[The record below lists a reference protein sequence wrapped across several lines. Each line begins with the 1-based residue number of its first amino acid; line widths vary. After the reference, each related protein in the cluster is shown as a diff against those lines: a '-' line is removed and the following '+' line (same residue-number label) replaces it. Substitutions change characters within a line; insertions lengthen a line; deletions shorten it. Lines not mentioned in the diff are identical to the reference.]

1 MREWFEARLA
11 RFRDAGSVTPEEAVA
26 GWSLAEA
33 LEHVEQMES
42 ITELRML
49 GLTEDEADE
58 FWHAVND

>member
-1 MREWFEARLA
+1 MRDWFEARLA
-11 RFRDAGSVTPEEAVA
+11 RFRDAGRVTPEEAVV

-42 ITELRML
+42 INELRML
-49 GLTEDEADE
+49 GLSEVEADE